1 MQQECRIAATMTLA
15 AAPTFD
21 MDSDGQDVRAGIWRF
36 GVPEYYALAAMVSV
50 AIATYIFVTG
60 DAQSERLLTPA
71 LVAAIMVANLVPAMA
86 LIVLIGSRVARA
98 RAVRS
103 MAGGN
108 GRLHVRL
115 VALFSLIA
123 AVPTLLVVIFASLL
137 FQFGVDFWFSD
148 RSRGMFENAANLAEG
163 YYQENQRQVGA
174 NTFAMATDLGTR
186 LRQYPIDAPGFN
198 DYYLQQVVV
207 RSLNESAIIEIGRDG
222 LARTATAINPDDRT
236 AENRLSSTMIARLD
250 AGEDVVVVRQ
260 ANRIEAAARLPGTD
274 RAYVYASRDTNVP
287 GFQQSARASAVL
299 ADYNQLFDRSQMLQ
313 LQFNGALYL
322 GSLLLLALAVIAAIV
337 VADRIVRPLGTLI
350 GATRTAAGGDLSV
363 RVTPPARDDEI
374 SVLTRAFNR
383 MTEQLEGQTRALVH
397 ANEQL
402 ETRRSFI
409 EAVLSG
415 VSSAVVSVDADRR
428 ILLANAAAERL
439 IDRPADEL
447 TGLLLDD
454 VAPELSQLLTGKER
468 EAIVQLAR
476 KDSEPATL
484 AAKAVAQGDG
494 FVLSFEDIT
503 QQLLDQRRAA
513 WSDVARRIAHEIKN
527 PLTPIQL
534 AAERLQRRFGDRVEA
549 DAPTFR
555 KLTDTVIRQ
564 VHDMRRMVDEFSSFA
579 RMPKPT
585 FGVEDVRD
593 ILRQAVFLFEVA
605 KPDIA
610 FTVKTPAEIDP
621 LVCDRRLLSQAITN
635 IVKNA
640 VEAIEEKR
648 KDSDEV
654 AAGTI
659 GVELETGAHDAV
671 VIRITDDGIGLP
683 EAREAI
689 AEPYMTTRQGG
700 TGLGL
705 AIVKKIVEQHYGE
718 LEFSDNPMGQGTRVT
733 LTLHPDR
740 LRPLAGQGDENMLGR
755 RETVPGR
762 IRNRQDKEDHGA

>member
-1 MQQECRIAATMTLA
+1 MAQSPPLTL
-15 AAPTFD
+15 D
-21 MDSDGQDVRAGIWRF
+21 MDSDGEEVRSGFWRF
-36 GVPEYYALAAMVSV
+36 AAPEYYTIALIISV
-50 AIATYIFVTG
+50 AVATYVFVTG

-71 LVAAIMVANLVPAMA
+71 LVAAIMIVNLVPAMA

-123 AVPTLLVVIFASLL
+123 AAPTLLVVIFASLL

-174 NTFAMATDLGTR
+174 NTYAMAADLGKQMS
-186 LRQYPIDAPGFN
+186 LVPIDSPAFSN
-198 DYYLQQVVV
+198 YYLQQVVV
-207 RSLNESAIIEIGRDG
+207 RSLNESAIIEIGQDG
-222 LARTATAINPDDRT
+222 VARTATAINPDNRA
-236 AENRLSSTMIARLD
+236 AENRLGSAMVGRLD

-260 ANRIEAAARLPGTD
+260 ANRIEAAARLPGTR

-299 ADYNQLFDRSQMLQ
+299 ADYNGLFERSQLLQ

-374 SVLTRAFNR
+374 AVLTRAFNR
-383 MTEQLEGQTRALVH
+383 MTEQLQGQTGALVSV
-397 ANEQL
+397 NEQL
-402 ETRRSFI
+402 EARRSFI

-415 VSSAVVSVDADRR
+415 VSSAVISVDADRR

-439 IDRPADEL
+439 ICQSAECL
-447 TGLLLDD
+447 TGQPLDD
-454 VAPELSQLLTGKER
+454 VAPELARLLTSDER
-468 EAIVQLAR
+468 EAIVQLSR
-476 KDSEPATL
+476 KDAEPATL

-534 AAERLQRRFGDRVEA
+534 AAERLQRRFGDKVEG
-549 DAPTFR
+549 DAATFR

-610 FTVKTPAEIDP
+610 FAVKTPAEIEP
-621 LVCDRRLLSQAITN
+621 LVCDRRLLSQAMTN

-640 VEAIEEKR
+640 VEAIEEKY
-648 KDSDEV
+648 KNSNSTAAGHV
-654 AAGTI
+654 AA
-659 GVELETGAHDAV
+659 ELRVGSDGEI
-671 VIRITDDGIGLP
+671 VIRVTDDGIGLP
-683 EAREAI
+683 EARDAI

-718 LEFSDNPMGQGTRVT
+718 LEFSDNPTGQGTCVT

-740 LRPLAGQGDENMLGR
+740 LRPLAGKGGESSMGHG
-755 RETVPGR
+755 ESVPGR
-762 IRNRQDKEDHGA
+762 IRNRQDREDHGA

>member
-1 MQQECRIAATMTLA
+1 MAQSPSLA
-15 AAPTFD
+15 LD
-21 MDSDGQDVRAGIWRF
+21 MDSDGQEVRSGFWRF
-36 GVPEYYALAAMVSV
+36 AAPEYYTLAIIISV

-71 LVAAIMVANLVPAMA
+71 LVAAIMVVNLVPAMA

-123 AVPTLLVVIFASLL
+123 AAPTLLVVIFASLL

-174 NTFAMATDLGTR
+174 NTYAMAADLGKQMS
-186 LRQYPIDAPGFN
+186 LVPIDSPAFSN
-198 DYYLQQVVV
+198 YYLQQVVV
-207 RSLNESAIIEIGRDG
+207 RSLNESAIIEIGQDG
-222 LARTATAINPDDRT
+222 VARTATAINPDNRA
-236 AENRLSSTMIARLD
+236 AENRLGSAMVGRLD

-260 ANRIEAAARLPGTD
+260 ANRIEAAARLPGTR

-299 ADYNQLFDRSQMLQ
+299 ADYNGLFERSQQLQ

-363 RVTPPARDDEI
+363 RVTPPVRDDEI
-374 SVLTRAFNR
+374 AVLTRAFNR
-383 MTEQLEGQTRALVH
+383 MTEQLQGQTGALVSV
-397 ANEQL
+397 NEQL
-402 ETRRSFI
+402 EARRSFI

-439 IDRPADEL
+439 ICQSAECL
-447 TGLLLDD
+447 TGQPLDD
-454 VAPELSQLLTGKER
+454 VAPELARLLISDER
-468 EAIVQLAR
+468 EAIVQLSR
-476 KDSEPATL
+476 KDAEPATL

-534 AAERLQRRFGDRVEA
+534 AAERLQRRFGDKVEG
-549 DAPTFR
+549 DAATFR

-593 ILRQAVFLFEVA
+593 ILRQTVFLFEVA

-610 FTVKTPAEIDP
+610 FAVKTPAEIEP
-621 LVCDRRLLSQAITN
+621 LVCDRRLLSQAMTN

-640 VEAIEEKR
+640 VEAIEEKY
-648 KDSDEV
+648 KNSESVVTGHV
-654 AAGTI
+654 AA
-659 GVELETGAHDAV
+659 ELISGADGEII
-671 VIRITDDGIGLP
+671 IRVFDDGIGLP
-683 EAREAI
+683 EARDAI

-718 LEFSDNPMGQGTRVT
+718 LEFSDNPAGQGTCVT

-740 LRPLAGQGDENMLGR
+740 LRPLAGKGG
-755 RETVPGR
+755 ETSMGHSESVPGR
-762 IRNRQDKEDHGA
+762 IRNRQDREDHGA

>member
-1 MQQECRIAATMTLA
+1 
-15 AAPTFD
+15 
-21 MDSDGQDVRAGIWRF
+21 MD
-36 GVPEYYALAAMVSV
+36 L
-50 AIATYIFVTG
+50 
-60 DAQSERLLTPA
+60 
-71 LVAAIMVANLVPAMA
+71 
-86 LIVLIGSRVARA
+86 
-98 RAVRS
+98 
-103 MAGGN
+103 
-108 GRLHVRL
+108 
-115 VALFSLIA
+115 
-123 AVPTLLVVIFASLL
+123 
-137 FQFGVDFWFSD
+137 
-148 RSRGMFENAANLAEG
+148 
-163 YYQENQRQVGA
+163 
-174 NTFAMATDLGTR
+174 
-186 LRQYPIDAPGFN
+186 
-198 DYYLQQVVV
+198 
-207 RSLNESAIIEIGRDG
+207 RSLHESAIIEIGRDG
-222 LARTATAINPDDRT
+222 VARTATAIDPDERP
-236 AENRLSSTMIARLD
+236 AASRLSAAMIARLD
-250 AGEDVVVVRQ
+250 AGEDVVVVRRSD
-260 ANRIEAAARLPGTD
+260 RIEAAARLPGTD
-274 RAYVYASRDTNVP
+274 RAFVYASRDTNVP

-299 ADYNQLFDRSQMLQ
+299 ADYNSLFDRSQMLQ

-374 SVLTRAFNR
+374 AVLTRAFNR
-383 MTEQLEGQTRALVH
+383 MTEQLEGQTGALVSV
-397 ANEQL
+397 NEQL

-439 IDRPADEL
+439 IGPSADDL

-454 VAPELSQLLTGKER
+454 VAPELARLLTSHER
-468 EAIVQLAR
+468 EGIVQLSR
-476 KDSEPATL
+476 KDAEPATL
-484 AAKAVAQGDG
+484 AAKAVVQGDG

-534 AAERLQRRFGDRVEA
+534 AAERLQRRFGEKIDG
-549 DAPTFR
+549 DAATFR

-610 FTVKTPAEIDP
+610 FSVKTPAEIEP
-621 LVCDRRLLSQAITN
+621 LVCDRRSLSQALTN

-640 VEAIEEKR
+640 VEAIEEKF
-648 KDSDEV
+648 KNSDEV
-654 AAGTI
+654 ATGHVGATLDVGAAGEI
-659 GVELETGAHDAV
+659 
-671 VIRITDDGIGLP
+671 VIRVTDDGIGLP
-683 EAREAI
+683 EARDAI

-718 LEFSDNPMGQGTRVT
+718 LEFSDNPAGQGTCVT

-740 LRPLAGQGDENMLGR
+740 LRPLAGKGGEQNMGQS
-755 RETVPGR
+755 ETVPGR
-762 IRNRQDKEDHGA
+762 IRNRQDREDHGA

>member
-1 MQQECRIAATMTLA
+1 MASLA
-15 AAPTFD
+15 PLPID
-21 MDSDGQDVRAGIWRF
+21 RDSDEQDAHSNGWQF
-36 GVPEYYALAAMVSV
+36 AAPEYYTLAVIVSV

-86 LIVLIGSRVARA
+86 LIVLVGSRVARA

-123 AVPTLLVVIFASLL
+123 AAPTLLVVIFASLL
-137 FQFGVDFWFSD
+137 FQYGVDFWFSD
-148 RSRGMFENAANLAEG
+148 RSRGMFENAASLAQG
-163 YYQENQRQVGA
+163 YYQENQREVGA
-174 NTFAMATDLGTR
+174 NTIAMAKDLGSFLSR
-186 LRQYPIDAPGFN
+186 VPIDDPDFSN
-198 DYYLQQVVV
+198 YYLQQVVV
-207 RSLNESAIIEIGRDG
+207 RNLNESAIIEIGSDG
-222 LARTATAINPDDRT
+222 VARTPAMIDPDNRA
-236 AENRLSSTMIARLD
+236 AESRISPSMVSRLD
-250 AGEDVVVVRQ
+250 AGEAVVVARQ
-260 ANRIEAAARLPGTD
+260 SDRIEAATRLPGPR
-274 RAYVYASRDTNVP
+274 RAYLYASRDANVL
-287 GFQQSARASAVL
+287 GLQQFERARTVL
-299 ADYNQLFDRSQMLQ
+299 ADYNGLFQRSQQLQ

-322 GSLLLLALAVIAAIV
+322 GSLLLLALAVVAAIV

-363 RVTPPARDDEI
+363 RVTPPASNDEI

-383 MTEQLEGQTRALVH
+383 MTEQLQGQTGALVNV
-397 ANEQL
+397 NEQL
-402 ETRRSFI
+402 EARRSFI

-415 VSSAVVSVDADRR
+415 VSSAVVSVDTDHR
-428 ILLANAAAERL
+428 ILLVNAAAERL
-439 IDRPADEL
+439 IGQSAETL
-447 TGLLLDD
+447 TGQSLAD
-454 VAPELSQLLTGKER
+454 VAPELAQLLTGDER

-476 KDSEPATL
+476 KDAEPATL
-484 AAKAVAQGDG
+484 AAKTVVQGDG

-534 AAERLQRRFGDRVEA
+534 AAERLQRRFGDKVEGDQA
-549 DAPTFR
+549 TFR
-555 KLTDTVIRQ
+555 RLTDTVIRQ

-610 FTVKTPAEIDP
+610 FSISMADEIEP
-621 LVCDRRLLSQAITN
+621 LVCDRRLLSQALTN
-635 IVKNA
+635 IVKNS
-640 VEAIEEKR
+640 VEAIEEKP
-648 KDSDEV
+648 KNPDEV
-654 AAGTI
+654 PVGRIHA
-659 GVELETGAHDAV
+659 ELVLASGGEM
-671 VIRITDDGIGLP
+671 VIRVSDDGIGLP

-718 LEFSDNPMGQGTRVT
+718 LDFADNPTGQGTCVT
-733 LTLHPDR
+733 LILHPDR
-740 LRPLAGQGDENMLGR
+740 LRPLAGKGGDMTTGQMES
-755 RETVPGR
+755 VPGR
-762 IRNRQDKEDHGA
+762 IRNRQDREDYGA

>member
-1 MQQECRIAATMTLA
+1 MARSTSLA
-15 AAPTFD
+15 LD
-21 MDSDGQDVRAGIWRF
+21 MDSDEEEARSGFWRF
-36 GVPEYYALAAMVSV
+36 GTPEYYTLGIIVSV

-71 LVAAIMVANLVPAMA
+71 LVAAIMVVNLVPAMA

-123 AVPTLLVVIFASLL
+123 AAPTLLVVIFASLL

-174 NTFAMATDLGTR
+174 NTFAMATDLGKQLT
-186 LRQYPIDAPGFN
+186 QFPIDSPKFSN
-198 DYYLQQVVV
+198 YYFQQVVV
-207 RSLNESAIIEIGRDG
+207 RSLNESAVIELGQDG
-222 LARTATAINPDDRT
+222 VARTAAAINPDERA
-236 AENRLSSTMIARLD
+236 AENRLSSEMVGRLD
-250 AGEDVVVVRQ
+250 AGEDVVVIRQ

-299 ADYNQLFDRSQMLQ
+299 ADYNGLFERSQLLQ

-350 GATRTAAGGDLSV
+350 GATRTAADGDLSV
-363 RVTPPARDDEI
+363 RVTPPVRDDEI
-374 SVLTRAFNR
+374 AVLTRAFNR
-383 MTEQLEGQTRALVH
+383 MTEQLEGQTGVLVNV
-397 ANEQL
+397 NEQL
-402 ETRRSFI
+402 EARRSFI

-439 IDRPADEL
+439 IGQPADDL
-447 TGLLLDD
+447 VGLFLDD
-454 VAPELSQLLTGKER
+454 VAPELARLLTSDER
-468 EAIVQLAR
+468 EAIVQLSR
-476 KDSEPATL
+476 KDAEPATL

-534 AAERLQRRFGDRVEA
+534 AAERLQRRFGDKVEG
-549 DAPTFR
+549 DAATFR

-610 FTVKTPAEIDP
+610 FSVKTPAETEP
-621 LVCDRRLLSQAITN
+621 LVCDRRLLSQAVTN

-640 VEAIEEKR
+640 VEAVEEKH
-648 KDSDEV
+648 KNSDSAATGHINAALDIGAGGEV
-654 AAGTI
+654 I
-659 GVELETGAHDAV
+659 
-671 VIRITDDGIGLP
+671 IRVTDDGIGLP
-683 EAREAI
+683 EARDAI

-718 LEFSDNPMGQGTRVT
+718 LEFSDNPAGQGTCVT

-740 LRPLAGQGDENMLGR
+740 LRPLAGKGGEQNMGQN
-755 RETVPGR
+755 ETVPGR
-762 IRNRQDKEDHGA
+762 IRNRQDREDHGA

>member
-1 MQQECRIAATMTLA
+1 MTRSSSL
-15 AAPTFD
+15 TFD
-21 MDSDGQDVRAGIWRF
+21 MDSDREEVRSGFWRF
-36 GVPEYYALAAMVSV
+36 AAPEYYTLAVIISV
-50 AIATYIFVTG
+50 GIATYIFVTG
-60 DAQSERLLTPA
+60 DAQSEQLLTPA

-86 LIVLIGSRVARA
+86 LIVLIGSRIARA

-103 MAGGN
+103 MEGGN

-123 AVPTLLVVIFASLL
+123 ATPTLLVVIFASLL

-148 RSRGMFENAANLAEG
+148 KSRGMFENAASLAEG
-163 YYQENQRQVGA
+163 YYQENQREVAA
-174 NTFAMATDLGTR
+174 NTVAMATDLGAILARMRTDD
-186 LRQYPIDAPGFN
+186 PKFSN
-198 DYYLQQVVV
+198 YYFQQVVV
-207 RSLNESAIIEIGRDG
+207 RNLNESAIIEIGADG
-222 LARTATAINPDDRT
+222 VARTAAMINPDNRA
-236 AENRLSSTMIARLD
+236 AENRLSPAMVNRLD
-250 AGEDVVVVRQ
+250 AGEEVVVVRESDRIQ
-260 ANRIEAAARLPGTD
+260 AATRLPGG
-274 RAYVYASRDTNVP
+274 RAYLYASRDFNVP
-287 GFQQSARASAVL
+287 GFQQSVRAGTVL
-299 ADYNQLFDRSQMLQ
+299 ADYNALFERSQLLQ

-383 MTEQLEGQTRALVH
+383 MTEQLQGQTGALVSV
-397 ANEQL
+397 NEQL
-402 ETRRSFI
+402 EARRSFI

-415 VSSAVVSVDADRR
+415 VSSAVISVDADHR
-428 ILLANAAAERL
+428 ILLANAAADRL
-439 IDRPADEL
+439 ICQSSECL
-447 TGLLLDD
+447 TGRLLAD
-454 VAPELSQLLTGKER
+454 VAPELARLLTGDDR
-468 EAIVQLAR
+468 EAIVQLSR
-476 KDSEPATL
+476 KDAEPATL

-534 AAERLQRRFGDRVEA
+534 AAERLQRRFGDKIEGDSA
-549 DAPTFR
+549 TFK

-605 KPDIA
+605 KPDIV
-610 FTVKTPAEIDP
+610 FTVKTPNGIEP
-621 LVCDRRLLSQAITN
+621 LVCDRRLLSQAMTN

-640 VEAIEEKR
+640 VEAIDEKS
-648 KDSDEV
+648 KNSEMTP
-654 AAGTI
+654 AGHI
-659 GVELETGAHDAV
+659 DAELDISPGGEL
-671 VIRITDDGIGLP
+671 VIRIADDGIGLP
-683 EAREAI
+683 EARDAI

-718 LEFSDNPMGQGTRVT
+718 LEFSDNPAGQGTCVT

-740 LRPLAGQGDENMLGR
+740 LRPLAGQGGEAGTGQG
-755 RETVPGR
+755 ETVPGR
-762 IRNRQDKEDHGA
+762 LRNRQDREEHGA

>member
-1 MQQECRIAATMTLA
+1 MEPVASSDPKDDSGDQAARPGGWHFA
-15 AAPTFD
+15 A
-21 MDSDGQDVRAGIWRF
+21 
-36 GVPEYYALAAMVSV
+36 PEYYTLAIIVSV

-71 LVAAIMVANLVPAMA
+71 LVATIMVANLVPAMA
-86 LIVLIGSRVARA
+86 LIVLVGSRVART

-103 MAGGN
+103 MAGGS

-123 AVPTLLVVIFASLL
+123 AAPTLLVVIFASLL
-137 FQFGVDFWFSD
+137 FQFGVNFWYSD
-148 RSRGMFENAANLAEG
+148 RSRGMFENAASMAQAFYEDS
-163 YYQENQRQVGA
+163 QKSVGA
-174 NTFAMATDLGTR
+174 NTTAMAKDLSYYLSR
-186 LRQYPIDAPGFN
+186 YPIDSVPFQNAYG
-198 DYYLQQVVV
+198 QQVVL
-207 RSLNESAIIEIGRDG
+207 RELNESAIIEIGADG
-222 LARTATAINPDDRT
+222 IARTPVMVDPDNRA
-236 AENRLSSTMIARLD
+236 AEARISPETVARLNR
-250 AGEDVVVVRQ
+250 GEPVVVLQ
-260 ANRIEAAARLPGTD
+260 KSDRIEAAARLPD
-274 RAYVYASRDTNVP
+274 RPTVYVYASRDANIL
-287 GFQQSARASAVL
+287 GMEQFNRARSVL
-299 ADYNQLFDRSQMLQ
+299 ADYNALFERSQQLQ

-383 MTEQLEGQTRALVH
+383 MTEQLEGQTGALVSVN
-397 ANEQL
+397 AQL

-415 VSSAVVSVDADRR
+415 VSSAVVSVDADHR
-428 ILLANAAAERL
+428 ILLVNAAAERL
-439 IDRPADEL
+439 VKQSAQDL
-447 TGLLLDD
+447 TGQPLTE
-454 VAPELSQLLTGKER
+454 VAPELARLLTGDER
-468 EAIVQLAR
+468 EGIVQLVRREA
-476 KDSEPATL
+476 EPATL

-534 AAERLQRRFGDRVEA
+534 AAERLQRRFGEKVGGDEA
-549 DAPTFR
+549 TFR
-555 KLTDTVIRQ
+555 RLTDTIIRQ

-610 FTVKTPAEIDP
+610 FTVKTPNEIEP
-621 LVCDRRLLSQAITN
+621 LVCDRRLLSQALTN

-640 VEAIEEKR
+640 VEAIEER
-648 KDSDEV
+648 PNNPDTPPIGHIRAELIIGADDGV
-654 AAGTI
+654 A
-659 GVELETGAHDAV
+659 
-671 VIRITDDGIGLP
+671 IRINDDGIGLP
-683 EAREAI
+683 EARDAI

-718 LEFSDNPMGQGTRVT
+718 LDFCDNPEGQGTCVT
-733 LTLHPDR
+733 LTLHPER
-740 LRPLAGQGDENMLGR
+740 LRSLAGKGGELVTGQIES
-755 RETVPGR
+755 VPGR
-762 IRNRQDKEDHGA
+762 IRNRQDREEYGA

>member
-1 MQQECRIAATMTLA
+1 MAQTSSLA
-15 AAPTFD
+15 FD
-21 MDSDGQDVRAGIWRF
+21 ADSDDLEVRSGFWRF
-36 GVPEYYALAAMVSV
+36 AAPEYYTLALIISIG
-50 AIATYIFVTG
+50 IATYIFVTG

-71 LVAAIMVANLVPAMA
+71 LVAAIMIVNLVPAMA

-98 RAVRS
+98 RAVGS
-103 MAGGN
+103 MEGGN

-123 AVPTLLVVIFASLL
+123 AAPTMLVVIFASLL
-137 FQFGVDFWFSD
+137 FQFGVDFWFSPS
-148 RSRGMFENAANLAEG
+148 SRGMFENAASLAEG
-163 YYQENQRQVGA
+163 YYQENQREVGA
-174 NTFAMATDLGTR
+174 NTAKMAEDLSDILAR
-186 LRQYPIDAPGFN
+186 MPIDSPDFSN
-198 DYYLQQVVV
+198 YYFQQVVV
-207 RSLNESAIIEIGRDG
+207 RSLNESAIIEVGADG
-222 LARTATAINPDDRT
+222 VARTAAAINPDNR
-236 AENRLSSTMIARLD
+236 AVENRLSRTMIGRLD
-250 AGEDVVVVRQ
+250 AGEDVVVVREADRIQ
-260 ANRIEAAARLPGTD
+260 AATRLPGTR
-274 RAYVYASRDTNVP
+274 RAYLYAARDFNVP
-287 GFQQSARASAVL
+287 GFQQSVRAGNVL
-299 ADYNQLFDRSQMLQ
+299 ADYNALFLRSQLLQ

-322 GSLLLLALAVIAAIV
+322 GSLLLLALAVIAAIL

-383 MTEQLEGQTRALVH
+383 MTEQLEGQTGALVSV
-397 ANEQL
+397 NEQL
-402 ETRRSFI
+402 EARRSFI

-415 VSSAVVSVDADRR
+415 VSSAVISVDADHR
-428 ILLANAAAERL
+428 ILLANAAADRL
-439 IDRPADEL
+439 ICQSSECL
-447 TGLLLDD
+447 TGRALID
-454 VAPELSQLLTGKER
+454 VAPELAALLTGDER
-468 EAIVQLAR
+468 EAIVQLSR
-476 KDSEPATL
+476 KDAEPATL

-494 FVLSFEDIT
+494 FILSFEDIT

-534 AAERLQRRFGDRVEA
+534 AAERLQRRFGDKIEGDSA
-549 DAPTFR
+549 TFK

-610 FTVKTPAEIDP
+610 FTIKTSDEIEP
-621 LVCDRRLLSQAITN
+621 LVCDRRLLSQALTN

-640 VEAIEEKR
+640 VEAIEEKS
-648 KDSDEV
+648 KNSQIV
-654 AAGTI
+654 PI
-659 GVELETGAHDAV
+659 GHIDAELGINPGGALI
-671 VIRITDDGIGLP
+671 IRIADDGIGLP
-683 EAREAI
+683 DARDAI

-718 LEFSDNPMGQGTRVT
+718 LEFSDNPAGQGTCVT

-740 LRPLAGQGDENMLGR
+740 LRSLAGKGGEASMGQG
-755 RETVPGR
+755 ETVPGR
-762 IRNRQDKEDHGA
+762 LRNRQDKEEYGA

>member
-1 MQQECRIAATMTLA
+1 MEPAASLRAESDSPDLTADARGWHFA
-15 AAPTFD
+15 A
-21 MDSDGQDVRAGIWRF
+21 
-36 GVPEYYALAAMVSV
+36 PEYYALAITISV

-71 LVAAIMVANLVPAMA
+71 LVAVIMIVNLVPAMA
-86 LIVLIGSRVARA
+86 LIVLVGSRIARA
-98 RAVRS
+98 RAMRS
-103 MAGGN
+103 VAGGN

-115 VALFSLIA
+115 VALFSLLA
-123 AVPTLLVVIFASLL
+123 ATPTLLVVIFASLL

-148 RSRGMFENAANLAEG
+148 RSRGMFENAASLAEG
-163 YYQENQRQVGA
+163 YYQENQREVGA
-174 NTFAMATDLGTR
+174 NTIKMAGDLGDLLARTR
-186 LRQYPIDAPGFN
+186 IDNPDFSN
-198 DYYLQQVVV
+198 YYFQQVVV
-207 RSLNESAIIEIGRDG
+207 RSLNESAIIEIGKDG
-222 LARTATAINPDDRT
+222 IARTAAAVSPDNRV
-236 AENRLSSTMIARLD
+236 AESRLSQAMVKRLD
-250 AGEDVVVVRQ
+250 AGEDVVVIRR
-260 ANRIEAAARLPGTD
+260 ADRIEAATRLPGS
-274 RAYVYASRDTNVP
+274 RNAYVYASRDFNVP
-287 GFQQSARASAVL
+287 GFSQSIRAGNVL
-299 ADYNQLFDRSQMLQ
+299 ADYNDLFERSQQLQ
-313 LQFNGALYL
+313 LRFNGALYL
-322 GSLLLLALAVIAAIV
+322 GSLLLLALAVVAAIV

-350 GATRTAAGGDLSV
+350 GATRTAAEGDLSV
-363 RVTPPARDDEI
+363 RVMPPARDDEI
-374 SVLTRAFNR
+374 AVLTRAFNR
-383 MTEQLEGQTRALVH
+383 MTEQLEGQTGALVNVN
-397 ANEQL
+397 AQL
-402 ETRRSFI
+402 EARRSFI

-415 VSSAVVSVDADRR
+415 VSSAVVSIDAGHH

-439 IDRPADEL
+439 IGQSAADL
-447 TGLLLDD
+447 TGQSLAD
-454 VAPELSQLLTGKER
+454 VAPELAALLASGER
-468 EAIVQLAR
+468 EGVVQLAR
-476 KDSEPATL
+476 RDAEPATL

-534 AAERLQRRFGDRVEA
+534 AAERLQRRFGEKVEG

-555 KLTDTVIRQ
+555 RLTDTIVRQ

-610 FTVKTPAEIDP
+610 FSVKTPDEIEP
-621 LVCDRRLLSQAITN
+621 LICDRRLLSQAFTN

-648 KDSDEV
+648 NDSSSSPVGHIHAELAVGEGDTLV
-654 AAGTI
+654 I
-659 GVELETGAHDAV
+659 GVS
-671 VIRITDDGIGLP
+671 DDGIGLP
-683 EAREAI
+683 QARDTI

-718 LEFSDNPMGQGTRVT
+718 LEFSDNPAGKGTCVT
-733 LTLHPDR
+733 LTLHPGR
-740 LRPLAGQGDENMLGR
+740 LRSIAGKGGETAAGQGES
-755 RETVPGR
+755 VPGR
-762 IRNRQDKEDHGA
+762 VRNRQDREEYGA

>member
-1 MQQECRIAATMTLA
+1 MATMA
-15 AAPTFD
+15 HAAPLTHD
-21 MDSDGQDVRAGIWRF
+21 TDSTDQDARSGFWRF
-36 GVPEYYALAAMVSV
+36 AAPEYYTLALIVSV
-50 AIATYIFVTG
+50 GIATYIFVTG

-86 LIVLIGSRVARA
+86 LIVLVGSRIARA

-103 MAGGN
+103 MEGGN

-123 AVPTLLVVIFASLL
+123 AAPTLLVVIFASLL

-163 YYQENQRQVGA
+163 YYQENQREVGA
-174 NTFAMATDLGTR
+174 NTAKMAEDLGNLLTR
-186 LRQYPIDAPGFN
+186 VRIDDPDFSN
-198 DYYLQQVVV
+198 YYFQQVVV
-207 RSLNESAIIEIGRDG
+207 RSLNESAIIEIGKDG
-222 LARTATAINPDDRT
+222 VARTAAAVSPDNRV
-236 AENRLSSTMIARLD
+236 AESRLTPTMRSRLA

-260 ANRIEAAARLPGTD
+260 SDRVEAAARLPGRD
-274 RAYVYASRDTNVP
+274 GAYVYASRDANVP
-287 GFQQSARASAVL
+287 GFQQSERASTVL
-299 ADYNQLFDRSQMLQ
+299 ADYNGLFQRSQLLQ

-383 MTEQLEGQTRALVH
+383 MTEQLQGQTGALVSV
-397 ANEQL
+397 NEQL
-402 ETRRSFI
+402 EARRSFI

-415 VSSAVVSVDADRR
+415 VSSAVISVDADHR
-428 ILLANAAAERL
+428 IQLANAAAERL
-439 IDRPADEL
+439 ICQSADCL
-447 TGLLLDD
+447 TGRPLAE
-454 VAPELSQLLTGKER
+454 VAPELAKLLVGDER

-476 KDSEPATL
+476 PNAEPATL

-534 AAERLQRRFGDRVEA
+534 AAERLQRRFGDKIEGDSA
-549 DAPTFR
+549 TFK

-585 FGVEDVRD
+585 FGVEDIRD

-605 KPDIA
+605 KPDIVFA
-610 FTVKTPAEIDP
+610 VKTPDEVEP
-621 LVCDRRLLSQAITN
+621 LVCDRRLLSQAMTN

-640 VEAIEEKR
+640 VEAIEEKS
-648 KDSDEV
+648 KMSEV
-654 AAGTI
+654 APVGHIDA
-659 GVELETGAHDAV
+659 ELSVGARGEI
-671 VIRITDDGIGLP
+671 VIRIADDGIGLP
-683 EAREAI
+683 DAREAI

-718 LEFSDNPMGQGTRVT
+718 LEFSDNPAGQGTCVT

-740 LRPLAGQGDENMLGR
+740 LQGLAGKSDETSMGYA
-755 RETVPGR
+755 ESVPGR
-762 IRNRQDKEDHGA
+762 IRNRQDREEYGA

>member
-1 MQQECRIAATMTLA
+1 MATMAHA
-15 AAPTFD
+15 ASLTHET
-21 MDSDGQDVRAGIWRF
+21 DSADQDARSGFWRF
-36 GVPEYYALAAMVSV
+36 AAPEYYTLAMIVSV
-50 AIATYIFVTG
+50 GIATYVFVTG

-86 LIVLIGSRVARA
+86 LIVLIGSRIARA

-103 MAGGN
+103 MEGGN

-123 AVPTLLVVIFASLL
+123 AAPTLLVVIFASLL

-148 RSRGMFENAANLAEG
+148 RSRGMFENAAGLAEG
-163 YYQENQRQVGA
+163 YYQENQREVGA
-174 NTFAMATDLGTR
+174 NTAKMAEDLGNLLTR
-186 LRQYPIDAPGFN
+186 VPISDPDFSN
-198 DYYLQQVVV
+198 YYFQQVVV

-222 LARTATAINPDDRT
+222 VARTAAAVSPDDRV
-236 AENRLSSTMIARLD
+236 AESRLTPTMRNRLA

-260 ANRIEAAARLPGTD
+260 ADRVEAAARLPGRD
-274 RAYVYASRDTNVP
+274 GAYVYASRDANVP
-287 GFQQSARASAVL
+287 GFQQSERASTVL
-299 ADYNQLFDRSQMLQ
+299 ADYNGLFERSQLLQ

-383 MTEQLEGQTRALVH
+383 MTEQLQGQTGALVSV
-397 ANEQL
+397 NEQL
-402 ETRRSFI
+402 EARRSFI

-415 VSSAVVSVDADRR
+415 VSSAVISVDTDHR
-428 ILLANAAAERL
+428 IQLANAAAERL
-439 IDRPADEL
+439 ICQSTDCL
-447 TGLLLDD
+447 TGRPLAE
-454 VAPELSQLLTGKER
+454 VAPELAQLLTGDQR

-476 KDSEPATL
+476 PDAEPATL

-534 AAERLQRRFGDRVEA
+534 AAERLQRRFGDKIEGDSA
-549 DAPTFR
+549 TFR

-605 KPDIA
+605 KPDIV
-610 FTVKTPAEIDP
+610 FTVKTPDEIEP
-621 LVCDRRLLSQAITN
+621 LVCDRRLLSQAMTN

-640 VEAIEEKR
+640 VEAIEEKS
-648 KDSDEV
+648 KNSESV
-654 AAGTI
+654 PAGHI
-659 GVELETGAHDAV
+659 DAELAMGPRGEM
-671 VIRITDDGIGLP
+671 VIRIADDGIGLP
-683 EAREAI
+683 QAREAI

-718 LEFSDNPMGQGTRVT
+718 LEFADNPAGQGTCVT

-740 LRPLAGQGDENMLGR
+740 LRGLEGKGE
-755 RETVPGR
+755 ETSMGYAESVPGR
-762 IRNRQDKEDHGA
+762 IRNRQDREEHGA

>member
-1 MQQECRIAATMTLA
+1 
-15 AAPTFD
+15 
-21 MDSDGQDVRAGIWRF
+21 MDSDGQEVRSGFWRF
-36 GVPEYYALAAMVSV
+36 AAPEYYTLAIIISV

-71 LVAAIMVANLVPAMA
+71 LVAAIMVVNLVPAMA

-123 AVPTLLVVIFASLL
+123 AAPTLLVVIFASLL

-174 NTFAMATDLGTR
+174 NTYAMATDLGKQ
-186 LRQYPIDAPGFN
+186 LSLVPIDSPAFSN
-198 DYYLQQVVV
+198 YYLQQVVV

-222 LARTATAINPDDRT
+222 VARTATAINPDDRA
-236 AENRLSSTMIARLD
+236 AEARLGSAMVGRLD

-260 ANRIEAAARLPGTD
+260 PTRIEAAARLPGTD

-299 ADYNQLFDRSQMLQ
+299 ADYNNLFERSQQLQ

-363 RVTPPARDDEI
+363 RVPPPARDDEI
-374 SVLTRAFNR
+374 AVLTRAFNR
-383 MTEQLEGQTRALVH
+383 MTEQLQGQTGALVSV
-397 ANEQL
+397 NEQL
-402 ETRRSFI
+402 EARRSFI

-415 VSSAVVSVDADRR
+415 VSSAVVSVDADHR

-439 IDRPADEL
+439 ICQSAECL
-447 TGLLLDD
+447 TGQPLDD
-454 VAPELSQLLTGKER
+454 VAPELARLLISDER
-468 EAIVQLAR
+468 EAIVQLSR
-476 KDSEPATL
+476 KDAEPATL

-534 AAERLQRRFGDRVEA
+534 AAERLQRRFGDKVEG
-549 DAPTFR
+549 DAATFR

-593 ILRQAVFLFEVA
+593 ILRQTVFLFEVA
-605 KPDIA
+605 KPDITFA
-610 FTVKTPAEIDP
+610 VKTPAEIEP
-621 LVCDRRLLSQAITN
+621 LVCDRRLLSQAMTN

-640 VEAIEEKR
+640 VEAIEEKYR
-648 KDSDEV
+648 NSESTVTGHV
-654 AAGTI
+654 AA
-659 GVELETGAHDAV
+659 ELFSGAEGEI
-671 VIRITDDGIGLP
+671 VIRVSDDGIGLP
-683 EAREAI
+683 EARDAI

-718 LEFSDNPMGQGTRVT
+718 LEFSDNPAGQGTCVT

-740 LRPLAGQGDENMLGR
+740 LRPLAGKGGEQGMGHSES
-755 RETVPGR
+755 VPGR
-762 IRNRQDKEDHGA
+762 IRNRQDREDHGA

>member
-1 MQQECRIAATMTLA
+1 MAQSSSLA
-15 AAPTFD
+15 FD
-21 MDSDGQDVRAGIWRF
+21 MDSDGQEVRSGFWRF
-36 GVPEYYALAAMVSV
+36 AAPEYYTLAVIVSV
-50 AIATYIFVTG
+50 AVATYIFVTG

-123 AVPTLLVVIFASLL
+123 AVPTMLVVIFASLL
-137 FQFGVDFWFSD
+137 FQFGVDFWYSD
-148 RSRGMFENAANLAEG
+148 RSRGMFENAANLAQAFYEDS
-163 YYQENQRQVGA
+163 QQSVGA
-174 NTFAMATDLGTR
+174 NTVAMAKDLGGYLDR
-186 LRQYPIDAPGFN
+186 FPIDSSSFSDA
-198 DYYLQQVVV
+198 YLQQVVV
-207 RSLNESAIIEIGRDG
+207 RELNESAIIEIGSDG
-222 LARTATAINPDDRT
+222 IARTPVMIDPDNRA
-236 AENRLSSTMIARLD
+236 AEARISPAMVAQLN
-250 AGEDVVVVRQ
+250 AGENVIVTRQ
-260 ANRIEAAARLPGTD
+260 SDRIEAATRVPG
-274 RAYVYASRDTNVP
+274 RKNAYLYASRDANSL
-287 GFQQSARASAVL
+287 GLQQFERASTVL
-299 ADYNQLFDRSQMLQ
+299 ADYNALFERSQLLQ

-322 GSLLLLALAVIAAIV
+322 GSLLLLALAVIGAIV
-337 VADRIVRPLGTLI
+337 VADRIVRPLGTLV
-350 GATRTAAGGDLSV
+350 GAARTAAGGDLSV
-363 RVTPPARDDEI
+363 RVTPSTRNDEI
-374 SVLTRAFNR
+374 AVLTVAFNR
-383 MTEQLEGQTRALVH
+383 MTEQLQGQTGALVSV
-397 ANEQL
+397 NEQL
-402 ETRRSFI
+402 EARRSFI

-415 VSSAVVSVDADRR
+415 VSSAVVSVDADHR

-439 IDRPADEL
+439 ICQSAECL
-447 TGLLLDD
+447 TGRPLEE
-454 VAPELSQLLTGKER
+454 VAPELARLLTGDER
-468 EAIVQLAR
+468 EGIVQLAR
-476 KDSEPATL
+476 NDAEPATL

-534 AAERLQRRFGDRVEA
+534 AAERLQRRFGDKVEG
-549 DAPTFR
+549 DAATFR

-610 FTVKTPAEIDP
+610 FAIRTPDEIEP
-621 LVCDRRLLSQAITN
+621 LVCDRRLLSQAMTN

-640 VEAIEEKR
+640 VEAIEEKT
-648 KDSDEV
+648 KNSEEV
-654 AAGTI
+654 PVGHVDA
-659 GVELETGAHDAV
+659 ELAIAPGGELL
-671 VIRITDDGIGLP
+671 IRVTDDGIGLP
-683 EAREAI
+683 EARDAI

-718 LEFSDNPMGQGTRVT
+718 LEFSDNPAGQGTRVT

-740 LRPLAGQGDENMLGR
+740 LRPLAGRGGEAGLGQGES
-755 RETVPGR
+755 VPGR
-762 IRNRQDKEDHGA
+762 IRNRQDREDHGA

>member
-1 MQQECRIAATMTLA
+1 MAQSSSL
-15 AAPTFD
+15 TFEA
-21 MDSDGQDVRAGIWRF
+21 DSESGDVRTGFWRF
-36 GVPEYYALAAMVSV
+36 AAPEYYTLALIISV

-86 LIVLIGSRVARA
+86 LIVLIGSRIARA

-103 MAGGN
+103 MSGGN

-123 AVPTLLVVIFASLL
+123 AAPTLLVVIFASLL

-163 YYQENQRQVGA
+163 YYQENQRNVGD
-174 NTFAMATDLGTR
+174 NTIAMASDLASF
-186 LRQYPIDAPGFN
+186 LRRVPIN
-198 DYYLQQVVV
+198 DPSFSNYYFQQVVV
-207 RSLNESAIIEIGRDG
+207 RSLNETAIIEIGADG
-222 LARTATAINPDDRT
+222 VGRTAAAIDPDGRSV
-236 AENRLSSTMIARLD
+236 EKRLTPTMMARLED
-250 AGEDVVVVRQ
+250 GEDVVVVRE
-260 ANRIEAAARLPGTD
+260 ADRIEAVTRLPGVP
-274 RAYVYASRDTNVP
+274 RAYLYAARDFNVP
-287 GFQQSARASAVL
+287 GFQQSIRAGAVL
-299 ADYNQLFDRSQMLQ
+299 ADYNALFQRSQLLQ

-350 GATRTAAGGDLSV
+350 GATQTAAGGDLSV

-383 MTEQLEGQTRALVH
+383 MTEQLEGQTGALVNV
-397 ANEQL
+397 NEQL
-402 ETRRSFI
+402 EARRSFI

-415 VSSAVVSVDADRR
+415 VSSAVVSVDADHR
-428 ILLANAAAERL
+428 ILLANSAAERL
-439 IDRPADEL
+439 ICQSAECL
-447 TGLLLDD
+447 TGRPLAD
-454 VAPELSQLLTGKER
+454 VAPELAQLLISDER

-476 KDSEPATL
+476 KDAEPATL

-534 AAERLQRRFGDRVEA
+534 AAERLQRRFGDKLEG
-549 DAPTFR
+549 DAATFR

-605 KPDIA
+605 KPDILFA
-610 FTVKTPAEIDP
+610 IRIPDEIEP
-621 LVCDRRLLSQAITN
+621 LVCDRRLLSQALTN

-640 VEAIEEKR
+640 VEAIEEKS
-648 KDSDEV
+648 KNSDEIPMGHV
-654 AAGTI
+654 DA
-659 GVELETGAHDAV
+659 ELAISASGAL
-671 VIRITDDGIGLP
+671 VIRISDDGIGLP
-683 EAREAI
+683 EARDAI

-718 LEFSDNPMGQGTRVT
+718 LEFSDNPAGQGTRVT

-740 LRPLAGQGDENMLGR
+740 LRPLAGSGGEAGMGQGES
-755 RETVPGR
+755 VPGR
-762 IRNRQDKEDHGA
+762 IRNRQDREEHGA

>member
-1 MQQECRIAATMTLA
+1 
-15 AAPTFD
+15 
-21 MDSDGQDVRAGIWRF
+21 MDSDEEEARSGFWRF
-36 GVPEYYALAAMVSV
+36 GTPEYYTLGIIVSV

-71 LVAAIMVANLVPAMA
+71 LVAAIMVVNLVPAMA

-98 RAVRS
+98 RATRS
-103 MAGGN
+103 MGGGN

-123 AVPTLLVVIFASLL
+123 AAPTLLVVIFASLL

-148 RSRGMFENAANLAEG
+148 RSRGMFENAASLAEG

-174 NTFAMATDLGTR
+174 NTFAMANDLGTR
-186 LRQYPIDAPGFN
+186 LSRFSIDSPGFTN
-198 DYYLQQVVV
+198 YYLQQVVV

-222 LARTATAINPDDRT
+222 VARTAAAIDPDDRS
-236 AENRLSSTMIARLD
+236 AENRLSSEMVGRLD

-260 ANRIEAAARLPGTD
+260 ANRIEAAAQLPGTD

-299 ADYNQLFDRSQMLQ
+299 ADYNGLFERSQLLQ

-350 GATRTAAGGDLSV
+350 GATRTAADGDLSV
-363 RVTPPARDDEI
+363 RVTPPVRDDEI
-374 SVLTRAFNR
+374 AVLTRAFNR
-383 MTEQLEGQTRALVH
+383 MTEQLEGQTGALVSV
-397 ANEQL
+397 NEQL

-415 VSSAVVSVDADRR
+415 VSSAVVSVDAGGR

-439 IDRPADEL
+439 IGQSAEDL
-447 TGLLLDD
+447 TGQPLDD
-454 VAPELSQLLTGKER
+454 VAPELARLLTEEER
-468 EAIVQLAR
+468 EGIVQLSRPDA
-476 KDSEPATL
+476 EPATL

-534 AAERLQRRFGDRVEA
+534 AAERLQRRFGDKVEG
-549 DAPTFR
+549 DAATFR

-610 FTVKTPAEIDP
+610 FSVKTPAEIEP
-621 LVCDRRLLSQAITN
+621 LVCDRRSMSQAVTN

-640 VEAIEEKR
+640 VEAIEEKY
-648 KDSDEV
+648 KNSDSAATGHISAALDIGAGGEV
-654 AAGTI
+654 I
-659 GVELETGAHDAV
+659 
-671 VIRITDDGIGLP
+671 IRVTDDGIGLP
-683 EAREAI
+683 EARDAI

-718 LEFSDNPMGQGTRVT
+718 LEFSDNPAGRGTCVT

-740 LRPLAGQGDENMLGR
+740 LRPLAGKGGEQNMGQN
-755 RETVPGR
+755 ETVPGR
-762 IRNRQDKEDHGA
+762 IRNRQDREDHGA

>member
-1 MQQECRIAATMTLA
+1 MAH
-15 AAPTFD
+15 AAPLTQD
-21 MDSDGQDVRAGIWRF
+21 IDPAEQDVRSGFWRF
-36 GVPEYYALAAMVSV
+36 AAPEYYTLALIVSV
-50 AIATYIFVTG
+50 GIATYVFVTG

-71 LVAAIMVANLVPAMA
+71 LVAAIMIANLVPAMA

-103 MAGGN
+103 MEGGN

-123 AVPTLLVVIFASLL
+123 AAPTLLVVIFASLL

-148 RSRGMFENAANLAEG
+148 KSRGMFENAANLAEG
-163 YYQENQRQVGA
+163 YYQENQREVAA
-174 NTFAMATDLGTR
+174 NTVAMATDLGAVLARMRTDD
-186 LRQYPIDAPGFN
+186 PKFSN
-198 DYYLQQVVV
+198 YYFQQVVV
-207 RSLNESAIIEIGRDG
+207 RNLNESAIIEIGADG
-222 LARTATAINPDDRT
+222 VARTAAMINPDNRA
-236 AENRLSSTMIARLD
+236 AENRLSPAMVSRLD
-250 AGEDVVVVRQ
+250 AGEEVVVVRES
-260 ANRIEAAARLPGTD
+260 NRIQAATRLPGG
-274 RAYVYASRDTNVP
+274 RAYLYAARDFNVP
-287 GFQQSARASAVL
+287 GFQQSLRAGTVL
-299 ADYNQLFDRSQMLQ
+299 ADYNALFERSQLLQ

-383 MTEQLEGQTRALVH
+383 MTEQLQGQTGALVSV
-397 ANEQL
+397 NEQL
-402 ETRRSFI
+402 EARRSFI

-415 VSSAVVSVDADRR
+415 VSSAVISVDADHR
-428 ILLANAAAERL
+428 IQLANAAAERL
-439 IDRPADEL
+439 ICQSTNCL
-447 TGLLLDD
+447 TGRPLAE
-454 VAPELSQLLTGKER
+454 VAPELAKLLIGDER

-476 KDSEPATL
+476 PDAEPATL

-534 AAERLQRRFGDRVEA
+534 AAERLQRRFGDKIEGDSA
-549 DAPTFR
+549 TFK

-585 FGVEDVRD
+585 FGVEDIRD

-605 KPDIA
+605 KPDIVFA
-610 FTVKTPAEIDP
+610 IKTPDEIEP
-621 LVCDRRLLSQAITN
+621 LVCDRRLLSQAMTN

-640 VEAIEEKR
+640 VEAIEEKS
-648 KDSDEV
+648 KNSESTSIGHIDSELASGPHGEILIRV
-654 AAGTI
+654 A
-659 GVELETGAHDAV
+659 
-671 VIRITDDGIGLP
+671 DDGIGLP
-683 EAREAI
+683 QARDTI

-718 LEFSDNPMGQGTRVT
+718 LEFSDNPAGQGTCVT

-740 LRPLAGQGDENMLGR
+740 LQGLAGKGDETSMGYA
-755 RETVPGR
+755 ESVPGR
-762 IRNRQDKEDHGA
+762 IRNRQDREEHGA

>member
-1 MQQECRIAATMTLA
+1 VATMTLS
-15 AAPTFD
+15 PTLALD
-21 MDSDGQDVRAGIWRF
+21 MDSDGQEVRSGFWRF
-36 GVPEYYALAAMVSV
+36 AAPEYYTLAIIISV

-71 LVAAIMVANLVPAMA
+71 LVAAIMVVNLVPAMA

-123 AVPTLLVVIFASLL
+123 AAPTLLVVIFASLL

-174 NTFAMATDLGTR
+174 NTYAMATDLGKQ
-186 LRQYPIDAPGFN
+186 LSLVPIDSPAFSN
-198 DYYLQQVVV
+198 YYLQQVVV

-222 LARTATAINPDDRT
+222 VARTATAINPDDRA
-236 AENRLSSTMIARLD
+236 AEARLGSAMVGRLD

-260 ANRIEAAARLPGTD
+260 PTRIEAAARLPGTD

-299 ADYNQLFDRSQMLQ
+299 ADYNSLFDRSQQLQ

-374 SVLTRAFNR
+374 AVLTRAFNR
-383 MTEQLEGQTRALVH
+383 MTEQLQGQTGALVSV
-397 ANEQL
+397 NEQL
-402 ETRRSFI
+402 EARRSFI

-415 VSSAVVSVDADRR
+415 VSSAVVSVDADHR

-439 IDRPADEL
+439 ICQSAECL
-447 TGLLLDD
+447 TGQPLDD
-454 VAPELSQLLTGKER
+454 VAPELARLLISDER
-468 EAIVQLAR
+468 EAIVQLSR
-476 KDSEPATL
+476 KDAEPATL

-534 AAERLQRRFGDRVEA
+534 AAERLQRRFGDKVEGDSA
-549 DAPTFR
+549 TFR

-593 ILRQAVFLFEVA
+593 ILRQTVFLFEVA

-610 FTVKTPAEIDP
+610 FAVKTPAEIEP
-621 LVCDRRLLSQAITN
+621 LVCDRRLLSQAMTN

-640 VEAIEEKR
+640 VEAIEEKY
-648 KDSDEV
+648 KNSDAPVTGHV
-654 AAGTI
+654 AA
-659 GVELETGAHDAV
+659 ELFSGADGEI
-671 VIRITDDGIGLP
+671 VIRVSDDGIGLP
-683 EAREAI
+683 EARDAI

-718 LEFSDNPMGQGTRVT
+718 LEFSDNPAGQGTCVT

-740 LRPLAGQGDENMLGR
+740 LRPLAGKGGEQGMGHSES
-755 RETVPGR
+755 VPGR
-762 IRNRQDKEDHGA
+762 IRNRQDREDHGA

>member
-1 MQQECRIAATMTLA
+1 MQQVCRNTATMESAASLA
-15 AAPTFD
+15 KDDDPDSARANGWHFAA
-21 MDSDGQDVRAGIWRF
+21 
-36 GVPEYYALAAMVSV
+36 PEYYTLAIIVSV

-86 LIVLIGSRVARA
+86 LIVLVGSRIARA
-98 RAVRS
+98 RAART

-123 AVPTLLVVIFASLL
+123 AAPTLLVVIFASLL

-148 RSRGMFENAANLAEG
+148 RSRGMFENAASLAEG
-163 YYQENQRQVGA
+163 YYQENQREVGA
-174 NTFAMATDLGTR
+174 NTAAMAADLGNLLTR
-186 LRQYPIDAPGFN
+186 STIEAPYFSS
-198 DYYLQQVVV
+198 YYFQQVVV
-207 RSLNESAIIEIGRDG
+207 RNLNESAIIEIGKDG
-222 LARTATAINPDDRT
+222 IARTAAAVSPDNRV
-236 AENRLSSTMIARLD
+236 AESRLTPTMRNRLA

-260 ANRIEAAARLPGTD
+260 SNRIEAATRLPGS
-274 RAYVYASRDTNVP
+274 RNAYVYASRDANVP
-287 GFQQSARASAVL
+287 GFQQSIRAGNVL
-299 ADYNQLFDRSQMLQ
+299 ADYNDLFDRSQKLQ

-322 GSLLLLALAVIAAIV
+322 GSLLLLALAVVAAIV

-383 MTEQLEGQTRALVH
+383 MTEQLEGQTGALVSV
-397 ANEQL
+397 NEQL

-415 VSSAVVSVDADRR
+415 VSSAVVSVDADHH
-428 ILLANAAAERL
+428 ILLANAAAEQL
-439 IDRPADEL
+439 VGQSASEL
-447 TGLLLDD
+447 TGKPLAD
-454 VAPELSQLLTGKER
+454 VAPELARLLASDER
-468 EAIVQLAR
+468 EGIVQLAR
-476 KDSEPATL
+476 RDAEPATL

-534 AAERLQRRFGDRVEA
+534 AAERLQRRFGAKVEGDEA
-549 DAPTFR
+549 TFR
-555 KLTDTVIRQ
+555 RLTDTIIRQ

-610 FTVKTPAEIDP
+610 FSVKTPNEIEP
-621 LVCDRRLLSQAITN
+621 LVCDRRLLSQAMTN

-640 VEAIEEKR
+640 VEAIEEKS
-648 KDSDEV
+648 KDLDVSP
-654 AAGTI
+654 I
-659 GVELETGAHDAV
+659 GHIWAELDIGPDDAM
-671 VIRITDDGIGLP
+671 VIRVIDDGIGLP
-683 EAREAI
+683 EARDAI

-718 LEFSDNPMGQGTRVT
+718 LDFCDNPDGQGTCVT

-740 LRPLAGQGDENMLGR
+740 LRPLAGKGGELVTGQIES
-755 RETVPGR
+755 VPGR
-762 IRNRQDKEDHGA
+762 VRNRQDREEYGA

>member
-1 MQQECRIAATMTLA
+1 MAHSASLA
-15 AAPTFD
+15 LDT
-21 MDSDGQDVRAGIWRF
+21 DSGEDETRSGVWRF
-36 GVPEYYALAAMVSV
+36 AAPEYYTFAVIVSV

-123 AVPTLLVVIFASLL
+123 AAPTLLVVIFASLL

-148 RSRGMFENAANLAEG
+148 RSRGMFENAASLAEG
-163 YYQENQRQVGA
+163 YYQENQKDVAA
-174 NTFAMATDLGTR
+174 NTIAMAQDIGAFLDRVSTD
-186 LRQYPIDAPGFN
+186 DPGFSN
-198 DYYLQQVVV
+198 YYFQQVVV
-207 RSLNESAIIEIGRDG
+207 RSLNESAVIEIGPDNV
-222 LARTATAINPDDRT
+222 ARTAAALNPDNRPV
-236 AENRLSSTMIARLD
+236 ENRLSPSMVARLD
-250 AGEDVVVVRQ
+250 AGEKVVVVRLPD
-260 ANRIEAAARLPGTD
+260 RIEAATRLPGTR
-274 RAYVYASRDTNVP
+274 RAYLYASRDFNVP
-287 GFQQSARASAVL
+287 GFQQSIRASTVL
-299 ADYNQLFDRSQMLQ
+299 ADYNGLFERSQQLQ

-363 RVTPPARDDEI
+363 RVTPPKRDDEI

-383 MTEQLEGQTRALVH
+383 MTEQLEGQTSALVNV
-397 ANEQL
+397 NEQL

-415 VSSAVVSVDADRR
+415 VSSAVVSVDADHR

-439 IDRPADEL
+439 ICQSAECL
-447 TGLLLDD
+447 TGRPLAD
-454 VAPELSQLLTGKER
+454 VAPELARLLTAEER
-468 EAIVQLAR
+468 EGVVQLAR
-476 KDSEPATL
+476 SDAEPATL

-534 AAERLQRRFGDRVEA
+534 AAERLQRRFGDKVEG
-549 DAPTFR
+549 DAATFR

-610 FTVKTPAEIDP
+610 FSVRTPNEIEP
-621 LVCDRRLLSQAITN
+621 LVCDRRLLSQAMTN
-635 IVKNA
+635 IIKNA
-640 VEAIEEKR
+640 VEAIEEKY
-648 KDSDEV
+648 KNSEM
-654 AAGTI
+654 AATGH
-659 GVELETGAHDAV
+659 VHAELD
-671 VIRITDDGIGLP
+671 IRADGKMIIRVTDDGIGLP

-718 LEFSDNPMGQGTRVT
+718 LEFSDNPAGQGTCVT

-740 LRPLAGQGDENMLGR
+740 LRPLAGKGGDASMGGAES
-755 RETVPGR
+755 VPGR
-762 IRNRQDKEDHGA
+762 IRNRQDREDHGA

>member
-1 MQQECRIAATMTLA
+1 MAH
-15 AAPTFD
+15 AAPLTQD
-21 MDSDGQDVRAGIWRF
+21 IDPAEQDVRSGFWRF
-36 GVPEYYALAAMVSV
+36 AVPEYYTLALVISV
-50 AIATYIFVTG
+50 GIATYVFVTG
-60 DAQSERLLTPA
+60 DAQSEELLTPA

-103 MAGGN
+103 MEGGN

-123 AVPTLLVVIFASLL
+123 AAPTLLVVIFASLL

-148 RSRGMFENAANLAEG
+148 KSRGMFENAANLAEG
-163 YYQENQRQVGA
+163 YYQENQREVAA
-174 NTFAMATDLGTR
+174 NTVAMATDLGAVLARMRTDD
-186 LRQYPIDAPGFN
+186 PKFSN
-198 DYYLQQVVV
+198 YYFQQVVV
-207 RSLNESAIIEIGRDG
+207 RNLNESAIIEIGADG
-222 LARTATAINPDDRT
+222 VARTAAMINPDNRA
-236 AENRLSSTMIARLD
+236 AENRLSPAMVSRLD
-250 AGEDVVVVRQ
+250 AGEEVVVVRES
-260 ANRIEAAARLPGTD
+260 NRIQAATRLPGG
-274 RAYVYASRDTNVP
+274 RAYLYAARDFNVP
-287 GFQQSARASAVL
+287 GFQQSLRAGTVL
-299 ADYNQLFDRSQMLQ
+299 ADYNALFERSQLLQ

-383 MTEQLEGQTRALVH
+383 MTEQLQGQTGALVSV
-397 ANEQL
+397 NEQL
-402 ETRRSFI
+402 EARRSFI

-415 VSSAVVSVDADRR
+415 VSSAVISVDADHR
-428 ILLANAAAERL
+428 IQLANAAAERL
-439 IDRPADEL
+439 ICQSTDCL
-447 TGLLLDD
+447 TGLPLAE
-454 VAPELSQLLTGKER
+454 VAPELAQLLIGDER

-476 KDSEPATL
+476 PDAEPATL

-534 AAERLQRRFGDRVEA
+534 AAERLQRRFGDKIEGDSA
-549 DAPTFR
+549 TFK

-605 KPDIA
+605 KPDIVFA
-610 FTVKTPAEIDP
+610 IKTPDEIEP
-621 LVCDRRLLSQAITN
+621 LVCDRRLLSQAMTN

-640 VEAIEEKR
+640 VEAIEENSKNSESTPIGHIDAELASGPHGEILIR
-648 KDSDEV
+648 V
-654 AAGTI
+654 A
-659 GVELETGAHDAV
+659 
-671 VIRITDDGIGLP
+671 DDGIGLP
-683 EAREAI
+683 QARDTI

-718 LEFSDNPMGQGTRVT
+718 LEFSDNPTGQGTCVT

-740 LRPLAGQGDENMLGR
+740 LQGLAGKGDETSMGYA
-755 RETVPGR
+755 ESVPGR
-762 IRNRQDKEDHGA
+762 IRNRQDREEHGA

>member
-1 MQQECRIAATMTLA
+1 MESAASLA
-15 AAPTFD
+15 KDDDPDSARANGWHFAA
-21 MDSDGQDVRAGIWRF
+21 
-36 GVPEYYALAAMVSV
+36 PEYYTLAIIVSV

-86 LIVLIGSRVARA
+86 LIVLVGSRIARA
-98 RAVRS
+98 RAART

-123 AVPTLLVVIFASLL
+123 AAPTLLVVIFASLL

-148 RSRGMFENAANLAEG
+148 RSRGMFENAASLAEG
-163 YYQENQRQVGA
+163 YYQENQREVGA
-174 NTFAMATDLGTR
+174 NTAAMAADLGNLLTR
-186 LRQYPIDAPGFN
+186 STIEAPYFSS
-198 DYYLQQVVV
+198 YYFQQVVV
-207 RSLNESAIIEIGRDG
+207 RNLNESAIIEIGKDG
-222 LARTATAINPDDRT
+222 IARTAAAVSPDNRV
-236 AENRLSSTMIARLD
+236 AESRLTPTMRNRLA

-260 ANRIEAAARLPGTD
+260 SNRIEAATRLPGS
-274 RAYVYASRDTNVP
+274 RNAYVYASRDANVP
-287 GFQQSARASAVL
+287 GFQQSIRAGNVL
-299 ADYNQLFDRSQMLQ
+299 ADYNDLFDRSQKLQ

-322 GSLLLLALAVIAAIV
+322 GSLLLLALAVVAAIV

-383 MTEQLEGQTRALVH
+383 MTEQLEGQTGALVSV
-397 ANEQL
+397 NEQL

-415 VSSAVVSVDADRR
+415 VSSAVVSVDADHH
-428 ILLANAAAERL
+428 ILLANAAAEQL
-439 IDRPADEL
+439 VGQSASEL
-447 TGLLLDD
+447 TGKPLAD
-454 VAPELSQLLTGKER
+454 VAPELARLLASDER
-468 EAIVQLAR
+468 EGIVQLAR
-476 KDSEPATL
+476 RDAEPATL

-534 AAERLQRRFGDRVEA
+534 AAERLQRRFGAKVEGDEA
-549 DAPTFR
+549 TFR
-555 KLTDTVIRQ
+555 RLTDTIIRQ

-610 FTVKTPAEIDP
+610 FSVKTPNEIEP
-621 LVCDRRLLSQAITN
+621 LVCDRRLLSQAMTN
-635 IVKNA
+635 IIKNA
-640 VEAIEEKR
+640 VEAIEEKS
-648 KDSDEV
+648 KDLDVSP
-654 AAGTI
+654 I
-659 GVELETGAHDAV
+659 GHIWAELDIAPDDAM
-671 VIRITDDGIGLP
+671 VIRVIDDGIGLP
-683 EAREAI
+683 EARDAI

-718 LEFSDNPMGQGTRVT
+718 LDFCDNPDGQGTCVT

-740 LRPLAGQGDENMLGR
+740 LRPLAGKGGELVTGQIES
-755 RETVPGR
+755 VPGR
-762 IRNRQDKEDHGA
+762 VRNRQDREEYGA